1 MHGRSVSLASTHLAV
16 DFDRSAPAAARGAAD
31 GLGLLLAHCDL
42 ELHRELAPRAALER
56 LVFDI
61 AEQIRCESL
70 ASPTLHGVP
79 ANLAASFG
87 SWSQAM
93 QAERAVESGVGLA
106 LFCVAHMIRSR
117 LVAPHNDPAVDTL
130 IENTRAELLP
140 LIGAAL
146 AALPEAA
153 SDQRA
158 YALHAREIAEATALL
173 VGDAAERPASQAAL
187 QRARLVIAGLGFDDL
202 DDAAAPAPAEASGT
216 APLGAPAD
224 AGSGR
229 AVEPLESLGGYRVFT
244 REYDQVVRAEGLVPE
259 FRLKKLRA
267 QLDEQRRRAG
277 VNPPGL
283 ARKLRAVL
291 SRPVIDGWEYAATD
305 GRLDNARLARLAVD
319 PAERR
324 VFRGDRSMPGADA
337 CVSLLVDCS
346 GSMKHS
352 ASAGLAALVDTAAQ
366 ATELAGAS
374 CEVLGFTTASWAGGQ
389 ARTRWQADGE
399 PHAPGR
405 LAELLHIVCKDA
417 RAPWRRARH
426 SLAAMLSP
434 DHSRESVYGEAL
446 IWAAGRLAQRHESRR
461 ILVLVSD
468 AAPAE
473 SASAAANGEALLV
486 EHFTAVAAA
495 LQRRRGIELAAL
507 TVDGGDLS
515 GVIANSIAIDGDD
528 PLAAGCD
535 ALVAL
540 LDPTHRRSHRG
551 YSAQGD
557 A

>member
-1 MHGRSVSLASTHLAV
+1 MASPHRSI
-16 DFDRSAPAAARGAAD
+16 DFDSAAPAVARGAAD

-42 ELHRELAPRAALER
+42 ELHRELAPRPALER
-56 LVFDI
+56 LVFDL

-70 ASPTLHGVP
+70 AAATLQGVP
-79 ANLAASFG
+79 ANLAASFE

-117 LVAPHNDPAVDTL
+117 LVAPHNDPGVDTL
-130 IENTRAELLP
+130 IESTRAELLP
-140 LIGAAL
+140 LVGPAL

-158 YALHAREIAEATALL
+158 YAFGAREIAEATALL

-202 DDAAAPAPAEASGT
+202 DDAAASVPAEGAARS
-216 APLGAPAD
+216 PFGAPAD

-229 AVEPLESLGGYRVFT
+229 AVEPLESLGGYRVYT
-244 REYDQVVRAEGLVPE
+244 REYDQVVRADTLAPE

-291 SRPVIDGWEYAATD
+291 SRPVIDGWDYAATD
-305 GRLDNARLARLAVD
+305 GRLDSARLARLATD

-324 VFRGDRSMPGADA
+324 VFRSERSVPGADA

-352 ASAGLAALVDTAAQ
+352 ATAGLAALVDTAAQ
-366 ATELAGAS
+366 ALELAGAS
-374 CEVLGFTTASWAGGQ
+374 CEVLGFTTGSWAGGQ
-389 ARTRWQADGE
+389 PRSRWQAAGE

-405 LAELLHIVCKDA
+405 LAELLHIVHSDA
-417 RAPWRRARH
+417 RTPWRRARH

-434 DHSRESVYGEAL
+434 DHHRESVYGEAL
-446 IWAAGRLAQRHESRR
+446 IWAAGRLAARGESRR

-473 SASAAANGEALLV
+473 SATAAANGEAFLT

-495 LQRRRGIELAAL
+495 LARRRGIEPAAL

-540 LDPTHRRSHRG
+540 LAPPRRARQRNRG
-551 YSAQGD
+551 RVGA
-557 A
+557 